1 MRAPSYDIR
10 VVSFE
15 MHPFSKPF
23 QFLLGPIKLVPLPLQ
38 TDLDRPVTVFA
49 LVPIAGELLTML
61 DLRSSSGL
69 SCWLAFSMQVVVLKE
84 RAPWLSQD
92 LKGAEV

>member
-1 MRAPSYDIR
+1 
-10 VVSFE
+10 
-15 MHPFSKPF
+15 
-23 QFLLGPIKLVPLPLQ
+23 
-38 TDLDRPVTVFA
+38 
-49 LVPIAGELLTML
+49 ML